1 MRYTKF
7 EEKDFESLK
16 NIFGDRIAGLLGKL
30 NQHNEDYANFPL
42 ALEVVE
48 QPEGWAASVA
58 FQKDGKCFIRGAAFR
73 GELSEEKEFELF
85 KLIVAFEFGL
95 EAARVAKGL

>member
-48 QPEGWAASVA
+48 QPESWLASVA
-58 FQKDGKCFIRGAAFR
+58 FQKDGKCFIRGTGFQ

-95 EAARVAKGL
+95 KSAGVAKGL